1 MAYPTVSGPYGL
13 EPINLVGG
21 QVFAGQTRL
30 FPIASGSTTAIYYG
44 DVVALNTSG
53 TLDKVATTATA
64 ANAVGVFLGCTY
76 TSPVTNQKLNAQ
88 YYPGAVVASDIQ
100 AYVQDDYDQLYKVAV
115 VSSGTTI
122 GGLTQAA
129 VGQNVSLVQNA
140 GSTITGDSK
149 VAVLSTTGT
158 ATSLPFRVV
167 AGIPETVNASG
178 SYTEVVVKF
187 NFGIHTYTNPA
198 AVA

>member
-1 MAYPTVSGPYGL
+1 MCS
-13 EPINLVGG
+13 
-21 QVFAGQTRL
+21 
-30 FPIASGSTTAIYYG
+30 
-44 DVVALNTSG
+44 
-53 TLDKVATTATA
+53 
-64 ANAVGVFLGCTY
+64 
-76 TSPVTNQKLNAQ
+76 
-88 YYPGAVVASDIQ
+88 SD
-100 AYVQDDYDQLYKVAV
+100 LAV

-122 GGLTQAA
+122 GGVTQAA

-149 VAVLSTTGT
+149 VAVLNSTGA

>member
-30 FPIASGSTTAIYYG
+30 IPIASGSTTAIYYG
-44 DVVALNTSG
+44 DIVKLNTAG
-53 TLDKVATTATA
+53 TLDKVTTTATA
-64 ANAVGVFLGCTY
+64 TNAVGVFLGCTY
-76 TSPVTNQKLNAQ
+76 TNPVTNQKLNAQ

-149 VAVLSTTGT
+149 VAVLNSTGA

-198 AVA
+198 GVA